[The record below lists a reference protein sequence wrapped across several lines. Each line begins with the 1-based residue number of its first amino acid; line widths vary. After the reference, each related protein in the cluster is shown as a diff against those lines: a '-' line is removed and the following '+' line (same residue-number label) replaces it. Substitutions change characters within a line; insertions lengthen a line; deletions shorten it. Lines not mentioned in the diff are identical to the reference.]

1 MKPYNIQTLSVD
13 INGQQIPVQCFT
25 IRKGNYNYQYA
36 QAEINGEKV
45 EGVSRFTNRNWEEY
59 DYQKAIQNLKNNI
72 GGNSLDECVKKRID
86 EITMP
91 WSHRRKDKKASKT
104 IEFVDFVWLKKE
116 RTDKDCNAFAG
127 VARFKMI
134 YDNEERFYTN
144 EFIVRIAPYKKVTWK
159 HIDYNENIKNK
170 CGEILINLLEKYK
183 NVPADTWIF
192 KPITKNPMNAEL
204 NAFRNSHIY
213 QDLKKE
219 FGSNKEEKNKDKGQD
234 TPMDF
239 SLNESK
245 YEGMDDSW
253 SDIAVY
259 AENQR
264 EIHDTLWNLK
274 LALQKKMKR
283 GEEINMDIL
292 TNSSIMRKIMQK
304 AIREFNEYNK
314 ENDLPVMN
322 LDNEAKQGLRQYFA
336 EKIFDWIE
344 EENINNMNESK
355 LKRIIR
361 QTINEAVN
369 GGWEV
374 ETSEAQEAY
383 NLAVNIL
390 GKETI
395 DDAIIRAM
403 GDTQLA
409 EILAYVFRM
418 YDFTEWEEY
427 KNETLEPREPYADF
441 GEMYESVE
449 YEDYTPKI
457 SEIAE
462 QCGYSITDSYD
473 KWNGVVYVLDKEKP
487 NACPETELKDKI
499 LSSIGEV
506 EVKFGKRSSPQAPEM
521 SKLLLYVETPYQ
533 EELA

>member
-13 INGQQIPVQCFT
+13 INGQEIPVQCFT

-72 GGNSLDECVKKRID
+72 G
-86 EITMP
+86 
-91 WSHRRKDKKASKT
+91 
-104 IEFVDFVWLKKE
+104 
-116 RTDKDCNAFAG
+116 
-127 VARFKMI
+127 
-134 YDNEERFYTN
+134 
-144 EFIVRIAPYKKVTWK
+144 
-159 HIDYNENIKNK
+159 ENI
-170 CGEILINLLEKYK
+170 
-183 NVPADTWIF
+183 V
-192 KPITKNPMNAEL
+192 
-204 NAFRNSHIY
+204 
-213 QDLKKE
+213 
-219 FGSNKEEKNKDKGQD
+219 
-234 TPMDF
+234 
-239 SLNESK
+239 NESK

-264 EIHDTLWNLK
+264 EIYDTLWNLK

-283 GEEINMDIL
+283 GEEINIDVL

-314 ENDLPVMN
+314 ENDLPVMH

-361 QTINEAVN
+361 QSINEAVN

-374 ETSEAQEAY
+374 ETNEAQEAY
-383 NLAVNIL
+383 NLAVNVL

-441 GEMYESVE
+441 GEMYESME
-449 YEDYTPKI
+449 YEDYTPEI

-473 KWNGVVYVLDKEKP
+473 KWNGVVYVLDKERK
-487 NACPETELKDKI
+487 NACSETELKDKI

-506 EVKFGKRSSPQAPEM
+506 EVKFGKRTSLQAPEM

>member
-13 INGQQIPVQCFT
+13 INGQQVPVQCFT

-45 EGVSRFTNRNWEEY
+45 EGVSSFTNRNWEEY

-72 GGNSLDECVKKRID
+72 G
-86 EITMP
+86 
-91 WSHRRKDKKASKT
+91 
-104 IEFVDFVWLKKE
+104 
-116 RTDKDCNAFAG
+116 
-127 VARFKMI
+127 
-134 YDNEERFYTN
+134 
-144 EFIVRIAPYKKVTWK
+144 
-159 HIDYNENIKNK
+159 ENI
-170 CGEILINLLEKYK
+170 
-183 NVPADTWIF
+183 V
-192 KPITKNPMNAEL
+192 
-204 NAFRNSHIY
+204 
-213 QDLKKE
+213 
-219 FGSNKEEKNKDKGQD
+219 
-234 TPMDF
+234 
-239 SLNESK
+239 
-245 YEGMDDSW
+245 
-253 SDIAVY
+253 
-259 AENQR
+259 
-264 EIHDTLWNLK
+264 
-274 LALQKKMKR
+274 
-283 GEEINMDIL
+283 
-292 TNSSIMRKIMQK
+292 
-304 AIREFNEYNK
+304 
-314 ENDLPVMN
+314 
-322 LDNEAKQGLRQYFA
+322 
-336 EKIFDWIE
+336 
-344 EENINNMNESK
+344 NESK

-369 GGWEV
+369 GGWKV
-374 ETSEAQEAY
+374 ETGEAQEAY

-418 YDFTEWEEY
+418 YDFTEWKEY

-441 GEMYESVE
+441 GEMYESME
-449 YEDYTPKI
+449 YEDYTPEI
-457 SEIAE
+457 SEIAS

-473 KWNGVVYVLDKEKP
+473 KWNGVVYVLDKERK

-506 EVKFGKRSSPQAPEM
+506 EVKFGKRTSPQAPEM